1 MSRNLKKELAE
12 LVADQSLGAAAD
24 VAQKIMEMSSNGNHS
39 PVAVMLGCAQ
49 MAAIAATGMI
59 TDMGKANLDEEA
71 KERIE
76 GLLELATTAGIAMA
90 IMATKEAGH
99 PVSIEGVPNLSEPG
113 H

>member
-49 MAAIAATGMI
+49 MAAIAAT
-59 TDMGKANLDEEA
+59 DMGKANLDEEA